1 MTVVIDFNFF
11 LHIAQILIG
20 IVTIFYGRRL
30 YWLWIGLEAFLLGER
45 LASFA
50 LFRSTDLLRFS
61 AAALIGLL
69 FALLALRFR
78 RHVLA
83 LGGFLSAGVLALI
96 VTGRF
101 LPIVPG
107 GIALAALVIA
117 GSVGGLFVWRNPD
130 LGTIILS
137 AVTGTLACMT
147 IVRRFAG
154 SNLILEPLAF
164 VVIAGL
170 GIWFQERQWRQS
182 GSPATMKKNPRLL
195 LFLLALLLAGCS
207 GQLPGDIPLAQAP
220 GAAATVAPKARP
232 ELTLKTDDRILML
245 APHPDDET
253 LASGGL
259 IQQAQARGLPVHV
272 SFLTNGDNNEW
283 AYSLYRG
290 ALSLDPTSVL
300 EGGLVRHQEA
310 LNATAALGLKPKDVT
325 FLGYPDFGTLRIWLD
340 HWRNREP
347 LRAMMTER
355 NAVPYTS
362 ALSPNAPYRGESILA
377 DLTTVLRDFKPT
389 KIIVSD
395 PGDQNPDHQ
404 ALYLFTRVA
413 LWNLRN
419 EIDPEIYTYLVHYGR
434 FPSPRGLLKAAPL
447 EAPANFDVGG
457 IWHTLPLTPA
467 QLDRKLTALLQHKS
481 QWGAASRYLESFVRS
496 NELFAAR
503 GDDLKVTPAAPVVV
517 NESIALRGARRPLE
531 QLTPQERAK
540 YVGAEIDRISL
551 DGDTLVIS
559 ATLAQ
564 PLPQDVKATA
574 YLFGYRDDRSFAE
587 MPKLH
592 VEIGESGHKLYDAG
606 KPLKD
611 DSVRVTSSPN
621 AIEMRVPLAS
631 LGSPERVLLG
641 LRVQTGEAPLESE
654 PWRVLDLTGR

>member
-1 MTVVIDFNFF
+1 MTVVIDLNFF

-20 IVTIFYGRRL
+20 VVTIFYGRRL
-30 YWLWIGLEAFLLGER
+30 YGLWIGFEAFLLGER

-50 LFRSTDLLRFS
+50 FYRSTDLLRFS

-83 LGGFLSAGVLALI
+83 LGGFLSAGVLAMI

-107 GIALAALVIA
+107 WRALVA
-117 GSVGGLFVWRNPD
+117 LVAVGSLGGLFVWRNPD

-137 AVTGTLACMT
+137 AVSGTLAVMT

-154 SNLILEPLAF
+154 SNLILEPLVF
-164 VVIAGL
+164 VFLAGL
-170 GIWFQERQWRQS
+170 GIWFQVRQWRRS
-182 GSPATMKKNPRLL
+182 GSPAMMKKNPRSWH
-195 LFLLALLLAGCS
+195 FLLVLLLAGCA
-207 GQLPGDIPLAQAP
+207 GPLPGDIPQDLTP
-220 GAAATVAPKARP
+220 GAVVTVAPKARP
-232 ELTLKTDDRILML
+232 ELTLKPDDRILVL

-253 LASGGL
+253 LSSGGL
-259 IQQAQARGLPVHV
+259 IQQAQALGLPVHV
-272 SFLTNGDNNEW
+272 AFLTNGDNNEW
-283 AYSLYRG
+283 AYSLFRG
-290 ALSLDPTSVL
+290 AISLDPTSVL
-300 EGGLVRHQEA
+300 ESGLVRRQEA
-310 LNATAALGLKPKDVT
+310 LNATATLGLKPEDVT

-340 HWRNREP
+340 HWRDREP
-347 LRAMMTER
+347 LRAMVTER

-389 KIIVSD
+389 KIIVSN

-413 LWNLRN
+413 LWNLRD
-419 EIDPEIYTYLVHYGR
+419 EIDPEIYSSLVHYGR
-434 FPSPRGLLKAAPL
+434 FPAPRGLLKDAPL
-447 EAPANFDVGG
+447 EPPANFDVGD
-457 IWHTLPLTPA
+457 IWHVLPLTPA
-467 QLDRKLTALLQHKS
+467 QVDRKLAALLQHKS
-481 QWGAASRYLESFVRS
+481 QWDAASRYLESFVRS

-503 GDDLKVTPAAPVVV
+503 GDDLKVTPDTPVVV
-517 NESIALRGARRPLE
+517 NENIALRGARRPLE
-531 QLTPQERAK
+531 QLTLQERAK
-540 YVGAEIDRISL
+540 YVGAEIERISL

-574 YLFGYRDDRSFAE
+574 DLFGYRDDRPFAE

-611 DSVRVTSSPN
+611 DSVQVTSNPN
-621 AIEMRVPLAS
+621 AIEIRVPLAS
-631 LGSPERVLLG
+631 LGSPQRVLLG
-641 LRVQTGEAPLESE
+641 MRVQTGEAPLESE

>member
-20 IVTIFYGRRL
+20 VVTIFYGRRL
-30 YWLWIGLEAFLLGER
+30 YWLWIGFEAFLLGER

-50 LFRSTDLLRFS
+50 LYHSTDLLRFS

-69 FALLALRFR
+69 FTLLALRFR

-83 LGGFLSAGVLALI
+83 LGGFLSAGVLGLI

-107 GIALAALVIA
+107 WMALGALVIA
-117 GSVGGLFVWRNPD
+117 GSLGGLFVWRNPD

-137 AVTGTLACMT
+137 AVSGTLAAMT
-147 IVRRFAG
+147 IIRRFTG
-154 SNLILEPLAF
+154 SSPILELLAF
-164 VVIAGL
+164 VVLAGL
-170 GIWFQERQWRQS
+170 GIWFQLRQWRRR
-182 GSPATMKKNPRLL
+182 GSPAMLKENPRWI
-195 LFLLALLLAGCS
+195 LFLLVFLLAGCTS
-207 GQLPGDIPLAQAP
+207 QLPGDIPQDLTP
-220 GAAATVAPKARP
+220 GPVPTVAPKARP
-232 ELTLKTDDRILML
+232 ELTLKPDDRILVL

-253 LASGGL
+253 LSSGGL
-259 IQQAQARGLPVHV
+259 IQQAQMMGLPVHV
-272 SFLTNGDNNEW
+272 AFLTNGDNNEW

-310 LNATAALGLKPKDVT
+310 LNATAALGLKQENVT

-340 HWRNREP
+340 HWRNRQP

-362 ALSPNAPYRGESILA
+362 ALSPNAPYKGESIVA

-419 EIDPEIYTYLVHYGR
+419 EIAPEVFTYLVHYGR
-434 FPSPRGLLKAAPL
+434 FPMPRGLHKDAPL
-447 EAPANFDVGG
+447 EPPANFDVGD
-457 IWHTLPLTPA
+457 IWQVLPLTPA
-467 QLDRKLTALLQHKS
+467 QVDRKLAALQQHKT
-481 QWGAASRYLESFVRS
+481 QWDASSKYLESFVRS
-496 NELFAAR
+496 NELFAAQ
-503 GDDLKVTPAAPVVV
+503 GNDLKVTSGAPVTL
-517 NESIALRGARRPLE
+517 NENIALRGARRPLE

-574 YLFGYRDDRSFAE
+574 DIFGYRDDRPFAE
-587 MPKLH
+587 MPKLR

-606 KPLKD
+606 KPFKD
-611 DSVRVTSSPN
+611 DSVQVTSNPN
-621 AIEMRVPLAS
+621 AIEIRVPLTS

-641 LRVQTGEAPLESE
+641 LRVQTGEIPLESE
-654 PWRVLDLTGR
+654 PWRVLNLTGR

>member
-1 MTVVIDFNFF
+1 M
-11 LHIAQILIG
+11 
-20 IVTIFYGRRL
+20 
-30 YWLWIGLEAFLLGER
+30 
-45 LASFA
+45 
-50 LFRSTDLLRFS
+50 
-61 AAALIGLL
+61 
-69 FALLALRFR
+69 
-78 RHVLA
+78 
-83 LGGFLSAGVLALI
+83 
-96 VTGRF
+96 
-101 LPIVPG
+101 
-107 GIALAALVIA
+107 IA

-164 VVIAGL
+164 VVFAGL

-232 ELTLKTDDRILML
+232 ELTLKTDDRILVL

>member
-11 LHIAQILIG
+11 LHIAQIMIG
-20 IVTIFYGRRL
+20 VVTIFYGRRL
-30 YWLWIGLEAFLLGER
+30 YWLWIGFEAFLLGER

-50 LFRSTDLLRFS
+50 LYRSSDLLRFS

-83 LGGFLSAGVLALI
+83 LGGFLSAGVLGLI

-107 GIALAALVIA
+107 WTALIALVAV
-117 GSVGGLFVWRNPD
+117 GSLGGLFVWRNPD

-137 AVTGTLACMT
+137 AVSGTLAAMT
-147 IVRRFAG
+147 ILRRFTG
-154 SNLILEPLAF
+154 SNLVLEPLAF
-164 VVIAGL
+164 MILAGL
-170 GIWFQERQWRQS
+170 GIWFQIHQWRRS
-182 GSPATMKKNPRLL
+182 GSPATMKQNPRWL
-195 LFLLALLLAGCS
+195 LFLLVLLLAGCS
-207 GQLPGDIPLAQAP
+207 GQLPGDIPQALTP
-220 GAAATVAPKARP
+220 GPMPTVAPKARP
-232 ELTLKTDDRILML
+232 ELTLKPDDRILVL

-253 LASGGL
+253 LSSGGL
-259 IQQAQARGLPVHV
+259 IQQAQALGLPVKV
-272 SFLTNGDNNEW
+272 AFMTMGDNNEW

-300 EGGLVRHQEA
+300 ESGLVRHQEA
-310 LNATAALGLKPKDVT
+310 LNATAALGLKPEDVT

-340 HWRNREP
+340 HWRDRQP

-362 ALSPNAPYRGESILA
+362 ALSPNAPYKGESILA

-419 EIDPEIYTYLVHYGR
+419 EIAPEIFTYLVHYGR
-434 FPSPRGLLKAAPL
+434 FPMPRGLHKDAPL
-447 EAPANFDVGG
+447 EPPANFDVGD

-467 QLDRKLTALLQHKS
+467 QVDRKLAALKQHKT
-481 QWGAASRYLESFVRS
+481 QWDASSRYLESFVRN
-496 NELFAAR
+496 NELFAAQ
-503 GDDLKVTPAAPVVV
+503 GDDLKVTPDTPVLV
-517 NESIALRGARRPLE
+517 NENIALRGTRRPLE

-551 DGDTLVIS
+551 DGETLVIT

-564 PLPQDVKATA
+564 ALPQDVKATA
-574 YLFGYRDDRSFAE
+574 YLFGYRDDRSFSE

-592 VEIGESGHKLYDAG
+592 VEIGESGHKLYDMG

-611 DSVRVTSSPN
+611 DSVQVTSKPN
-621 AIEMRVPLAS
+621 EFEIRVPLAS
-631 LGSPERVLLG
+631 LGSPQRVLLG
-641 LRVQTGEAPLESE
+641 LRVQTGGVPLESE
-654 PWRVLDLTGR
+654 PWRTLDLTGR

>member
-1 MTVVIDFNFF
+1 MTVVIDFNFY

-20 IVTIFYGRRL
+20 VVTIFYGRRL
-30 YWLWIGLEAFLLGER
+30 YWLWIGFEAFLLGER

-50 LFRSTDLLRFS
+50 LYRSTDLLRFS

-83 LGGFLSAGVLALI
+83 LGGFLSAGVLAMI

-107 GIALAALVIA
+107 GAALAALVIA
-117 GSVGGLFVWRNPD
+117 GSLGGLFVWRNPD

-137 AVTGTLACMT
+137 AVTGTLATMT
-147 IVRRFAG
+147 IVRRYAG

-170 GIWFQERQWRQS
+170 GIWFQGRQWRQS
-182 GSPATMKKNPRLL
+182 GSPDTMKKNPRLL
-195 LFLLALLLAGCS
+195 HFFVVLLLAGCS
-207 GQLPGDIPLAQAP
+207 NQLPGDIPLTPAP
-220 GAAATVAPKARP
+220 DAAATVAPKARP
-232 ELTLKTDDRILML
+232 ELTLKPDDRILVL

-259 IQQAQARGLPVHV
+259 IQQAQAMGLPVHV
-272 SFLTNGDNNEW
+272 AFLTNGDNNEW

-310 LNATAALGLKPKDVT
+310 LNATAALGLKPEAVT
-325 FLGYPDFGTLRIWLD
+325 FLGYPDFGTLRIWLE

-355 NAVPYTS
+355 NAVPYTT

-389 KIIVSD
+389 KIVVSD

-404 ALYLFTRVA
+404 ALYLFTRAA
-413 LWNLRN
+413 LWNLRDAIN
-419 EIDPEIYTYLVHYGR
+419 PQIYTYLVHYGR
-434 FPSPRGLLKAAPL
+434 FPMPRGLLKDAPL
-447 EAPANFDVGG
+447 EPPANFDVGD
-457 IWHTLPLTPA
+457 IWHALRLTPA
-467 QLDRKLTALLQHKS
+467 QVDGKLAALQQHKT
-481 QWGAASRYLESFVRS
+481 QWDTSSRYLESFVRS

-503 GDDLKVTPAAPVVV
+503 GDDLKVTPNAPVIL

-564 PLPQDVKATA
+564 PLPQDVNTTA
-574 YLFGYRDDRSFAE
+574 YIFGYRDDRPFGE

-592 VEIGESGHKLYDAG
+592 VEVGESGHKLYDAG
-606 KPLKD
+606 KPLRD
-611 DSVRVTSSPN
+611 DSVQVTSTPN
-621 AIEMRVPLAS
+621 AIEIRVPLAS
-631 LGSPERVLLG
+631 LGSPQRVLLG
-641 LRVQTGEAPLESE
+641 LRVQTGEVPLESE
-654 PWRVLDLTGR
+654 PWRTLDLPGR

>member
-11 LHIAQILIG
+11 LHIAQIIIG
-20 IVTIFYGRRL
+20 VVTIFYGRRL
-30 YWLWIGLEAFLLGER
+30 YGLWIGFEAFLLGER

-50 LFRSTDLLRFS
+50 LYRSTDLLRFS
-61 AAALIGLL
+61 VAALIGLL
-69 FALLALRFR
+69 FALLALRFH

-83 LGGFLSAGVLALI
+83 LGGFLSAGVLGLL

-107 GIALAALVIA
+107 WVALVALVVA
-117 GSVGGLFVWRNPD
+117 GSLGGLFVWRNLD

-137 AVTGTLACMT
+137 AVSGTLAAMT
-147 IVRRFAG
+147 ILRRFTG
-154 SNLILEPLAF
+154 SNLVLEPLVF
-164 VVIAGL
+164 ITVAGL
-170 GIWFQERQWRQS
+170 GIWFQMRQWRRS
-182 GSPATMKKNPRLL
+182 GSPAMAKKRPRLL
-195 LFLLALLLAGCS
+195 IFLLALLLAGCTS
-207 GQLPGDIPLAQAP
+207 QLPGDIPQDLTP
-220 GAAATVAPKARP
+220 GPLPTVAPKARP
-232 ELTLKTDDRILML
+232 ELTLKPDDRILVL

-253 LASGGL
+253 LSSGGL
-259 IQQAQARGLPVHV
+259 IQQAQAMGLPVHV
-272 SFLTNGDNNEW
+272 AFLTNGDNNEW
-283 AYSLYRG
+283 AFSLYRG

-310 LNATAALGLKPKDVT
+310 LNATAALGLKPEDVT

-340 HWRNREP
+340 HWRDREP

-395 PGDQNPDHQ
+395 PDDQNPDHQ
-404 ALYLFTRVA
+404 ALNIFTRVA
-413 LWNLRN
+413 LWNLRD
-419 EIDPEIYTYLVHYGR
+419 EISPEVYTYLVHYGR
-434 FPSPRGLLKAAPL
+434 FPAPRGLLKDAPL
-447 EAPANFDVGG
+447 EPPANFDVGD

-467 QLDRKLTALLQHKS
+467 QVDRKLAALQQHKT
-481 QWGAASRYLESFVRS
+481 QWDASAKYLESFVRS
-496 NELFAAR
+496 NELFAAQ
-503 GDDLKVTPAAPVVV
+503 GDDLKVTPDAPVVV
-517 NESIALRGARRPLE
+517 NENIALRGARQPLE
-531 QLTPQERAK
+531 ELTLQEGAM

-551 DGDTLVIS
+551 DGDTLVIT

-574 YLFGYRDDRSFAE
+574 DLFGYRDDRPFAE

-592 VEIGESGHKLYDAG
+592 IEIGESGHKLYDLG

-611 DSVRVTSSPN
+611 DLVQVTSNPN
-621 AIEMRVPLAS
+621 AIEIRVPLAA
-631 LGSPERVLLG
+631 LGSPQRVLLG
-641 LRVQTGEAPLESE
+641 LRVQTGEVPLESE
-654 PWRVLDLTGR
+654 PWRALDLTGR

>member
-30 YWLWIGLEAFLLGER
+30 YWLWIGFEAFLLGER

-107 GIALAALVIA
+107 GMALAALVIA

-164 VVIAGL
+164 VVFAGL

-232 ELTLKTDDRILML
+232 ELTLKTDDRILVL

-310 LNATAALGLKPKDVT
+310 LNATAALGLKPEDVT

>member
-30 YWLWIGLEAFLLGER
+30 YWLWIGFEAFLLGER

-107 GIALAALVIA
+107 GMALAALVIA
-117 GSVGGLFVWRNPD
+117 GTLGGLFVWRNPD

-137 AVTGTLACMT
+137 AVTGTLAAMT
-147 IVRRFAG
+147 IVRRFTG

-164 VVIAGL
+164 VIIAGL
-170 GIWFQERQWRQS
+170 GIWFQMHQWRQS
-182 GSPATMKKNPRLL
+182 GSPDTMKKNPHLL
-195 LFLLALLLAGCS
+195 PFLLVLLLAGCS
-207 GQLPGDIPLAQAP
+207 SQLPGDIPLAPAP

-232 ELTLKTDDRILML
+232 ELTLKPDDRILVL

-259 IQQAQARGLPVHV
+259 IQQAKALGLPVHV
-272 SFLTNGDNNEW
+272 AFLTNGDNNEW

-310 LNATAALGLKPKDVT
+310 LNATAALGLKPEDVT

-355 NAVPYTS
+355 NAVPYTT
-362 ALSPNAPYRGESILA
+362 ALSPNAPYKGESILA

-434 FPSPRGLLKAAPL
+434 FPSPRGLLQDAPL
-447 EAPANFDVGG
+447 EPPANFDVGD

-467 QLDRKLTALLQHKS
+467 QVDRKLAALQQHKT
-481 QWGAASRYLESFVRS
+481 QWDAASRYLESFVRS
-496 NELFAAR
+496 NELFAAQ
-503 GDDLKVTPAAPVVV
+503 GDDLKVPPDAPVMV
-517 NESIALRGARRPLE
+517 NTNIALRGVRRPLE

-540 YVGAEIDRISL
+540 YVGAEIERISL
-551 DGDTLVIS
+551 DGDALVIS
-559 ATLAQ
+559 VALAQ

-574 YLFGYRDDRSFAE
+574 YLFGYRDDRPFAE

-592 VEIGESGHKLYDAG
+592 VEIGKSGHKLYDAG

-611 DSVRVTSSPN
+611 DSVQVTSKPN
-621 AIEMRVPLAS
+621 TIEIRVPLAS
-631 LGSPERVLLG
+631 LGSPQRVMLG
-641 LRVQTGEAPLESE
+641 MRVQTGEMPLESE
-654 PWRVLDLTGR
+654 PWRVFDLTGK